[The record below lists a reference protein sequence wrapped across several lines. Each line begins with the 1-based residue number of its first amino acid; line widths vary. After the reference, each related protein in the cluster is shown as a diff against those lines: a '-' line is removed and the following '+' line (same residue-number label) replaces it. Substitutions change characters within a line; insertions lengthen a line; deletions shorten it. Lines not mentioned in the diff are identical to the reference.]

1 MGAAQSVYMNLL
13 VLTFYIWILK
23 RKWATLIIK
32 NSTTRIRRSPW
43 YKLSDDIFMSFYYF
57 KKSWIET
64 SLLERLAWKSPP
76 GAKSRFIR
84 WRSLAKI
91 ILKRFDHTNVRII
104 LANDIF
110 ILKILRDPSSG
121 PRSGAGGMSS
131 SHGCRYGGGGRSCIK
146 IPRFIKDIY
155 FIF

>member
-1 MGAAQSVYMNLL
+1 MVGNLRLHLFRSTKKYKNWKLCSKTHVRMRATQSVYMNLL

-32 NSTTRIRRSPW
+32 MSTTRVKRSPW

-104 LANDIF
+104 LANNIF
-110 ILKILRDPSSG
+110 ILKILSDPSSS
-121 PRSGAGGMSS
+121 PWLT
-131 SHGCRYGGGGRSCIK
+131 
-146 IPRFIKDIY
+146 
-155 FIF
+155 